1 MIRAAGATAADAT
14 RNGNSKL
21 PRPKVGRH
29 DRQEGQLMVFIIG
42 YVVLALLVTAVVVD
56 ASSVYLEHKKL
67 LSLADGAS
75 VAAADSFTLG
85 QLEEPAGSPTAVL
98 TSARVRSAAVDY
110 LNRNGAFNRFSSLEV
125 ASVTGSPDGYTAVV
139 VLSAAVDLPVAN
151 YVVPGSVYIEASST
165 ARARLTR

>member
-1 MIRAAGATAADAT
+1 MSRAPGATDAGATG
-14 RNGNSKL
+14 NGNGKR
-21 PRPKVGRH
+21 PRPKEGRQ

-110 LNRNGAFNRFSSLEV
+110 LNRNGAFSRFSGLEV

-139 VLSAAVDLPVAN
+139 VLNAAVHLPVVT
-151 YVVPGSVYIEASST
+151 YLVPTESGSRPAPRH
-165 ARARLTR
+165 APG